1 MAKIV
6 VLISGSGSN
15 LQALI
20 DASTGENPTLKGDIC
35 RVISSSDSAFGLER
49 AKKAGIPTTIHTL
62 KSYNAGIPKASK
74 KKRKRARDQ
83 FDADLAKLVIN
94 ENPDLVVCAGWM
106 LILSLAFLNPISK
119 ANIPIINL
127 HPALPGTFEGTHAIE
142 RSWEAGQKGEITKG
156 GCMIHYV
163 IEAVDLGEPIVVK
176 EIPIIKDET
185 VEAWEERI
193 HNLEHIAIVE
203 GAQAALDATK
213 NTETEE
219 KSNVA
224 EVPVVAEEKTV
235 EEETPVTEEPTVE
248 ETVAVEIPVVAETL
262 VEEKKVEETP
272 VVEEPAVAEDPAVA
286 ESAIEEKVVEEPVI
300 EEPAVEKPVVEE
312 PVAEEPAVQ
321 ESVVEEPAVKEST
334 AEDIIEDTPVVE
346 ETPVAEVP
354 VVETSNS
361 TEQPTVEETPVSK
374 NTPAVAPKQQEA
386 PTTPTPSKTSR
397 TCGICTIM

>member
-163 IEAVDLGEPIVVK
+163 IEAVDLGKPIVVK

-203 GAQAALDATK
+203 GAQAALDAKK

-248 ETVAVEIPVVAETL
+248 ETVAVETPVVAETL

-286 ESAIEEKVVEEPVI
+286 ESAVEEKVVEEPVI
-300 EEPAVEKPVVEE
+300 EEP
-312 PVAEEPAVQ
+312 VAEESAVQ
-321 ESVVEEPAVKEST
+321 EPVVEEPAVKEST

-361 TEQPTVEETPVSK
+361 TEQTTVEETPVSK

>member
-219 KSNVA
+219 KSNVE

-248 ETVAVEIPVVAETL
+248 ETVADETPVVAETL

-272 VVEEPAVAEDPAVA
+272 VVEEPAVAEDPAVT
-286 ESAIEEKVVEEPVI
+286 ESAVEEKVVEEPVI
-300 EEPAVEKPVVEE
+300 EEPVIEEPTVEEPVVEKPVTEE
-312 PVAEEPAVQ
+312 PV
-321 ESVVEEPAVKEST
+321 VKEPT